1 VDEIPRLGDDVRRRD
16 VKQLVRWSACVCA
29 LVTLSMGV
37 SSCVTTTVQ
46 EIRQASTGIG
56 SNEAVVVLGRHNNSA
71 DESEDDFINCVSNNL
86 SGGNNKVGVISEAA
100 FVDAM
105 FPWFEPRTAPL
116 NTSDL
121 PEIVN
126 QPILADKLDSIGVR
140 YVIWIEGNTHRTAQ
154 GGAMTCSVS
163 VAGAGCFGFL
173 SWEND
178 SSYEASIWDIRHGTS
193 VGKVSSDAN
202 GTSFMPAVIVPI
214 PFIARVQS
222 GACSSMASQLKTFIT
237 KES

>member
-1 VDEIPRLGDDVRRRD
+1 MKLRFCSTLASSA
-16 VKQLVRWSACVCA
+16 RWWLLICMAGISV
-29 LVTLSMGV
+29 G
-37 SSCVTTTVQ
+37 CVTTTVQ
-46 EIRQASTGIG
+46 EIRQASTGI
-56 SNEAVVVLGRHNNSA
+56 STNESVVVLGRHNNAA
-71 DESEDDFINCVSNNL
+71 DESEDDFVSCVSNNL
-86 SGGNNKVGVISEAA
+86 SGGKNGVGVVSQAT

-126 QPILADKLDSIGVR
+126 QPILADKLNSIGVR

-154 GGAMTCSVS
+154 GGVMSCSVS

-178 SSYEASIWDIRHGTS
+178 SSYEASIWDIKHGTS

-214 PFIARVQS
+214 PFIARVQT
-222 GACSSMASQLKTFIT
+222 GACTSMASQLRTFIT

>member
-1 VDEIPRLGDDVRRRD
+1 MTFLRRGAM
-16 VKQLVRWSACVCA
+16 VAAVVWLAT
-29 LVTLSMGV
+29 VTG
-37 SSCVTTTVQ
+37 CVTTTVQ
-46 EIRQASTGIG
+46 EIRQATTGIK
-56 SNEAVVVLGRHNNSA
+56 SNESVVVLGRHNNSA
-71 DESEDDFINCVSNNL
+71 DESEDDFINCVSSNL
-86 SGGNNKVGVISEAA
+86 SGGSNKVGVITESA

-154 GGAMTCSVS
+154 GGALTCSVS

-173 SWEND
+173 TWEND
-178 SSYEASIWDIRHGTS
+178 SSYEASIWDIKHGNS

-202 GTSFMPAVIVPI
+202 GTSFMPAVVVPI
-214 PFIARVQS
+214 PFIARVQT
-222 GACSSMASQLKTFIT
+222 GACNSMASQLKTFIT

>member
-1 VDEIPRLGDDVRRRD
+1 VTLVRR
-16 VKQLVRWSACVCA
+16 SAFVIGIVWLLNTA
-29 LVTLSMGV
+29 G
-37 SSCVTTTVQ
+37 CVTTTVQ
-46 EIRQASTGIG
+46 EIRQGTTGIK
-56 SNEAVVVLGRHNNSA
+56 SNESVVVLGRHNNAA
-71 DESEDDFINCVSNNL
+71 DESEDDFISCVSDNL
-86 SGGNNKVGVISEAA
+86 SGGSNKVGVISQAA

-126 QPILADKLDSIGVR
+126 QPMLADRLDSIGVR
-140 YVIWIEGNTHRTAQ
+140 YLIWIEGNTHRTAQ
-154 GGAMTCSVS
+154 GGALTCSVS

-178 SSYEASIWDIRHGTS
+178 SSYEASIWDIKHGVS

-202 GTSFMPAVIVPI
+202 GTSYVPAVVVPI
-214 PFIARVQS
+214 PFIARVQT
-222 GACSSMASQLKTFIT
+222 GACNSMASQLKSFIT

>member
-1 VDEIPRLGDDVRRRD
+1 MITPRLQRLFFISQKG
-16 VKQLVRWSACVCA
+16 LLPCVLA
-29 LVTLSMGV
+29 GLLAG
-37 SSCVTTTVQ
+37 CVTTTVQ
-46 EIRQASTGIG
+46 EIRSAATGI
-56 SNEAVVVLGRHNNSA
+56 STTESVAVLARHDNAS
-71 DESEDDFINCVSNNL
+71 DESEDDFVSCVSGNL
-86 SGGNNKVGVISEAA
+86 TEGKNGIGVMTEAQ
-100 FVDAM
+100 FVDAL

-126 QPILADKLDSIGVR
+126 QPILADKLSSIGVR
-140 YVIWIEGNTHRTAQ
+140 YVIWIEGNTQRTSS

-163 VAGAGCFGFL
+163 VTGAGCFGFL

-178 SSYEASIWDIRHGTS
+178 SSYEASIWDIKSGNS

-214 PFIARVQS
+214 PFIARVQA
-222 GACSSMASQLKTFIT
+222 GACSSMAEQLKTFIT